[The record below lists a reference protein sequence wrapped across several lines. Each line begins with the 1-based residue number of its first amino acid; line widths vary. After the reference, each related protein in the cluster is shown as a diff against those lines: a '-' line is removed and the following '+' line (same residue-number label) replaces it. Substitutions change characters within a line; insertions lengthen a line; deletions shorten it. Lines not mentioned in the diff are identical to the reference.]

1 MAKMTKTSPEWQSRP
16 STDST
21 QSKTRARADRHN
33 CLSSLA
39 CRGSVAEK
47 DYGVSRVRGRDRL
60 NYLNVTRG
68 LGRIHAINY
77 CSQLKYKVMECR
89 VHGKEAEARFSGVK
103 CETIVQIST
112 TNGFLR
118 AIAESVLHH
127 QSNGY
132 AP

>member
-1 MAKMTKTSPEWQSRP
+1 M
-16 STDST
+16 
-21 QSKTRARADRHN
+21 
-33 CLSSLA
+33 
-39 CRGSVAEK
+39 AEK
-47 DYGVSRVRGRDRL
+47 DLWSIESQRNGSRL
-60 NYLNVTRG
+60 NYLKRHEGALEGV
-68 LGRIHAINY
+68 IHAIDY